1 MGHKRSG
8 TFAYYVQVQDDTQS
22 AFIETPAR
30 DALIKLATNSSLT
43 RDASAPQDLSDQRKQ
58 ELEKDPALIS
68 LKGKRDMLRAELIAL
83 HHQLRNGRG
92 TDLYREFQRASNKV
106 RSERKK
112 LYRAAK
118 NQEHTE
124 FFENVGNH
132 IIKQNYQGNPISFEP
147 DVSHVMPERKALA
160 DLEFKNRD
168 VDKINDAELV
178 EDRIHSLELRLALHN
193 LNVPRALQRR
203 VRFNGPSV
211 DVITEFPASPKSET
225 GLECPVCLGRAD
237 IHPRAKKYTYAR
249 KDTLQRHFATHK
261 LRQKFPDG
269 RKCNYP
275 SYDMILY
282 SLPKYK
288 LHQAKA
294 HNIIL

>member
-1 MGHKRSG
+1 M
-8 TFAYYVQVQDDTQS
+8 
-22 AFIETPAR
+22 
-30 DALIKLATNSSLT
+30 
-43 RDASAPQDLSDQRKQ
+43 
-58 ELEKDPALIS
+58 
-68 LKGKRDMLRAELIAL
+68 
-83 HHQLRNGRG
+83 
-92 TDLYREFQRASNKV
+92 
-106 RSERKK
+106 
-112 LYRAAK
+112 
-118 NQEHTE
+118 
-124 FFENVGNH
+124 
-132 IIKQNYQGNPISFEP
+132 FEP
-147 DVSHVMPERKALA
+147 DLSHIVPERKALA

-178 EDRIHSLELRLALHN
+178 EDRIRSLELRLALHN
-193 LNVPRALQRR
+193 LDVPRALQRR
-203 VRFNGPSV
+203 VRFDGPSV
-211 DVITEFPASPKSET
+211 DVIAENPASPKSET

-269 RKCNYP
+269 RKCDYP
-275 SYDMILY
+275 SCDMILY